1 MENSMIISTFS
12 SLKISK
18 DKIYKNKQ
26 RKKIIIST
34 FSSVLQKVFGKIDH
48 EAKFPRLVLSVP
60 RPSSARFLLFS
71 SLATC
76 GGIRTDSRR
85 SYRIARLSSIPW
97 LAMESRIVYG
107 VLTSWFPSI
116 RRSIAGK
123 TRIPEHEHHLQRARN
138 SVEIQTLIVFINN
151 TCTVL

>member
-1 MENSMIISTFS
+1 MIISTFS

-107 VLTSWFPSI
+107 DTN
-116 RRSIAGK
+116 
-123 TRIPEHEHHLQRARN
+123 TRARA
-138 SVEIQTLIVFINN
+138 SPPTSSEFCRN
-151 TCTVL
+151 TDFNRFHK

>member
-1 MENSMIISTFS
+1 MENLMIISTFS

-34 FSSVLQKVFGKIDH
+34 FSSVLQKSIWKN